1 MVDVL
6 AWLIHFIIIQFNSDA
21 KLMAIEF
28 KKDYKL
34 IITITKK
41 Q

>member
-6 AWLIHFIIIQFNSDA
+6 AYSFHNYIVNSDA

-41 Q
+41 